1 MLCSSNAAGLRGLKV
16 ADIGGSDE
24 PSLRW
29 FRYIASTTGLDATC
43 IRNAKSIGIQVMET
57 VHGSERGWEEET
69 LDNVGR
75 DLGREEGRV
84 PGFVPSARRGSFV
97 RGVLERCEQRGTA
110 VGGVV
115 QFVHEGDNRGDAR
128 VLAGVVGRLLEVRK
142 GESEGGGWMVPKAW
156 EEVEELPN
164 GLY

>member
-16 ADIGGSDE
+16 ADIGEGDE
-24 PSLRW
+24 ASLRW
-29 FRYIASTTGLDATC
+29 FRYIASTSGLDATF
-43 IRNAKSIGIQVMET
+43 IQNAKSAGIRVMET
-57 VHGSERGWEEET
+57 VHGNWRGWEEET

-75 DLGREEGRV
+75 DLGREEGHV

-97 RGVLERCEQRGTA
+97 RGILERCEERGIA

-115 QFVHEGDNRGDAR
+115 QFVHEGDNRGDAG
-128 VLAGVVGRLLEVRK
+128 VLAEVAGRLLGVGR
-142 GESEGGGWMVPKAW
+142 EGKEGDGWKVPKAW
-156 EEVEELPN
+156 GEVDELPN